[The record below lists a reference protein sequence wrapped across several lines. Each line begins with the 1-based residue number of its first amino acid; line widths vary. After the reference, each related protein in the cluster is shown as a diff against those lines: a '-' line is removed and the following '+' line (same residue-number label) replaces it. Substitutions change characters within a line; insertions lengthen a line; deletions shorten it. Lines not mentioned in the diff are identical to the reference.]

1 MSLLDNFTKANLG
14 TPYYGGGGGG
24 GGGNV
29 FSTVTSTLAVENITP
44 LPGKTQVIFDAVE
57 VDMANS
63 YVYVSSLATA
73 NPGNLIDMGAGLAWN
88 AGGGS
93 LVGVSSINGAAYAP
107 VITGR
112 FGATSANIYVPAAGT
127 NQTVGSFSTVAGHVY
142 QIEIDSLRIQNQP
155 PGPPAAG
162 AWSAIYVD
170 ANTATYLDT
179 FDMASVSTI
188 ANDLQKSAVYT
199 FRASAAGHNL
209 IAQGLTTNT
218 ISTAMTFP
226 GQMTL
231 RDLGALSGMP
241 VVG

>member
-1 MSLLDNFTKANLG
+1 MSLLGNATLANEG
-14 TPYYGGGGGG
+14 KPYYSGGGGGG
-24 GGGNV
+24 GSAT
-29 FSTVTSTLAVENITP
+29 STVTSTLAVDVISP
-44 LPGKTQVIFDAVE
+44 LPGNAAVE
-57 VDMANS
+57 FIGTVDMSNS
-63 YVYVSSLATA
+63 LAYVSSLSTA
-73 NPGNLIDMGAGLAWN
+73 NPGGLIDMSAGFAWASGNGA
-88 AGGGS
+88 
-93 LVGVSSINGAAYAP
+93 LVGISSINGAVP
-107 VITGR
+107 VVTGR

-142 QIEIDSLRIQNQP
+142 QIEIDSLRVQNQP

-162 AWSAIYVD
+162 AWSALYVD

-188 ANDLQKSAVYT
+188 ANDLQRSCVYT

-209 IAQGLTTNT
+209 IAQGITTNT

-226 GQMTL
+226 GQMTV